1 MSKSVMES
9 ASAASTGRKKNTP
22 MTPSAGATNHHAAR
36 LRLTEGPPRLQRS
49 RATSAGE
56 YPATFLEDSIGAC
69 IELGGGLVDRHLSM
83 HGPFGDQPQLVG
95 DALPFRHLG
104 RGLHALE
111 LVAEGAGVHIVGDA
125 PLDPGRASRRQI
137 PGQRVKA

>member
-36 LRLTEGPPRLQRS
+36 LRLTEGPPRLRPHCIRPLRCPQKRGRHSRLGAALRRS

-83 HGPFGDQPQLVG
+83 HGPFGDQSQLVG
-95 DALPFRHLG
+95 
-104 RGLHALE
+104 
-111 LVAEGAGVHIVGDA
+111 
-125 PLDPGRASRRQI
+125 
-137 PGQRVKA
+137 